1 MLLHVDDG
9 TQLHHFDSSDDI
21 VRSVHLS
28 ADASRLALGSDRQG
42 RGVARLYDA
51 NSNELLAPLPH
62 DKPVWCVRLSNNGA
76 LLAVAGYDCKLTVY
90 DCSSRPEDRNFCA
103 PLQSIKYES
112 TGGPAFIWSCAFSA
126 DNRMLALG
134 CWNFKAYLYRVQH
147 KFNARPKWHMAV
159 ERTLTNM
166 GHGALT
172 TGGLACGMTP
182 ARPPARPR
190 PSSLPS
196 LSSPQRRT
204 DSDGVLAAPSLFS
217 PAFPRVSTSPISHF
231 LPRYS
236 RLPPH
241 DGPR

>member
-51 NSNELLAPLPH
+51 NSNELLAHLPH

-172 TGGLACGMTP
+172 TGGLACGD
-182 ARPPARPR
+182 ARLPARPR
-190 PSSLPS
+190 PSSFLALFTTEADRLRRSARRSLPHSPAISPYPPHPPPLPS
-196 LSSPQRRT
+196 QIFAT
-204 DSDGVLAAPSLFS
+204 TAA
-217 PAFPRVSTSPISHF
+217 
-231 LPRYS
+231 
-236 RLPPH
+236 
-241 DGPR
+241 

>member
-51 NSNELLAPLPH
+51 NSNELLAHLPH

-126 DNRMLALG
+126 DNRMLAL
-134 CWNFKAYLYRVQH
+134 CVTCLE
-147 KFNARPKWHMAV
+147 P
-159 ERTLTNM
+159 
-166 GHGALT
+166 GAAL
-172 TGGLACGMTP
+172 GAQQPHASPSGLASTT
-182 ARPPARPR
+182 AT
-190 PSSLPS
+190 SL
-196 LSSPQRRT
+196 
-204 DSDGVLAAPSLFS
+204 
-217 PAFPRVSTSPISHF
+217 TSC
-231 LPRYS
+231 
-236 RLPPH
+236 
-241 DGPR
+241 

>member
-51 NSNELLAPLPH
+51 NSNELLAHLPH

-112 TGGPAFIWSCAFSA
+112 TGGPRSSGRAPS
-126 DNRMLALG
+126 
-134 CWNFKAYLYRVQH
+134 
-147 KFNARPKWHMAV
+147 RP
-159 ERTLTNM
+159 
-166 GHGALT
+166 T
-172 TGGLACGMTP
+172 TGCSRSAAGTSRRICTGCSTSST
-182 ARPPARPR
+182 RGRSGTW
-190 PSSLPS
+190 PSSE
-196 LSSPQRRT
+196 R
-204 DSDGVLAAPSLFS
+204 
-217 PAFPRVSTSPISHF
+217 
-231 LPRYS
+231 
-236 RLPPH
+236 
-241 DGPR
+241 

>member
-51 NSNELLAPLPH
+51 NSNELLAHLPH

-134 CWNFKAYLYRVQH
+134 THWDASLTGRRTTRARSPKAHPALPPSTGCWNFKAYLYRVQH
-147 KFNARPKWHMAV
+147 KFNARPKV
-159 ERTLTNM
+159 
-166 GHGALT
+166 
-172 TGGLACGMTP
+172 
-182 ARPPARPR
+182 
-190 PSSLPS
+190 
-196 LSSPQRRT
+196 
-204 DSDGVLAAPSLFS
+204 
-217 PAFPRVSTSPISHF
+217 
-231 LPRYS
+231 
-236 RLPPH
+236 
-241 DGPR
+241 

>member
-51 NSNELLAPLPH
+51 NSNELLAHLPH

-190 PSSLPS
+190 PSSPPHSLHHRGGPTPTECSPLPPS
-196 LSSPQRRT
+196 LSR
-204 DSDGVLAAPSLFS
+204 V
-217 PAFPRVSTSPISHF
+217 PRIPTSPTSPSFPQIF
-231 LPRYS
+231 ATTAA
-236 RLPPH
+236 
-241 DGPR
+241 

>member
-1 MLLHVDDG
+1 M
-9 TQLHHFDSSDDI
+9 
-21 VRSVHLS
+21 RSVHLS

-51 NSNELLAPLPH
+51 NSNELLAHLPH

-172 TGGLACGMTP
+172 TGGLACGD
-182 ARPPARPR
+182 ARPPARP
-190 PSSLPS
+190 PTPLVSPS

-204 DSDGVLAAPSLFS
+204 DSDGVLAAPSLNS
-217 PAFPRVSTSPISHF
+217 PACPAFPPHPPP
-231 LPRYS
+231 LPS
-236 RLPPH
+236 QIFATTA
-241 DGPR
+241 G

>member
-51 NSNELLAPLPH
+51 NSNELLAHLPH

-103 PLQSIKYES
+103 PLFERRTHH
-112 TGGPAFIWSCAFSA
+112 TGLSCGRWASSSFELASYSRATPRPWRSEPSA
-126 DNRMLALG
+126 RREASAER
-134 CWNFKAYLYRVQH
+134 WT
-147 KFNARPKWHMAV
+147 
-159 ERTLTNM
+159 ERTM
-166 GHGALT
+166 
-172 TGGLACGMTP
+172 
-182 ARPPARPR
+182 
-190 PSSLPS
+190 SSDES
-196 LSSPQRRT
+196 KW
-204 DSDGVLAAPSLFS
+204 
-217 PAFPRVSTSPISHF
+217 
-231 LPRYS
+231 
-236 RLPPH
+236 
-241 DGPR
+241 

>member
-1 MLLHVDDG
+1 M
-9 TQLHHFDSSDDI
+9 QLHHFDSSDDI

-51 NSNELLAPLPH
+51 NSNELLAHLPH

-90 DCSSRPEDRNFCA
+90 DCSSRPEDRNFCAPLQVMGRRRHHNHHHHHHHHHHLHLASTSCCA

-147 KFNARPKWHMAV
+147 KFNARPKV
-159 ERTLTNM
+159 
-166 GHGALT
+166 
-172 TGGLACGMTP
+172 
-182 ARPPARPR
+182 
-190 PSSLPS
+190 
-196 LSSPQRRT
+196 
-204 DSDGVLAAPSLFS
+204 
-217 PAFPRVSTSPISHF
+217 
-231 LPRYS
+231 
-236 RLPPH
+236 
-241 DGPR
+241 

>member
-9 TQLHHFDSSDDI
+9 TQPTTSTHPMTSSAPSI
-21 VRSVHLS
+21 SPPTPRASPS
-28 ADASRLALGSDRQG
+28 APTARG
-42 RGVARLYDA
+42 GVARLYDA
-51 NSNELLAPLPH
+51 NSNELLAHLPH
-62 DKPVWCVRLSNNGA
+62 DKPVVRPPLEQWRTP
-76 LLAVAGYDCKLTVY
+76 AVAGYDCKLTVY
-90 DCSSRPEDRNFCA
+90 DCSSRPEDRNFRA

-190 PSSLPS
+190 PRLPL
-196 LSSPQRRT
+196 LSSPQRQT
-204 DSDGVLAAPSLFS
+204 DSTECSCPSLC
-217 PAFPRVSTSPISHF
+217 
-231 LPRYS
+231 LPRPPRS
-236 RLPPH
+236 HLTHLPFLSQIFATTAA
-241 DGPR
+241 

>member
-1 MLLHVDDG
+1 M
-9 TQLHHFDSSDDI
+9 QLHHFDSSDDI

-51 NSNELLAPLPH
+51 NSNELLAHLPH

-134 CWNFKAYLYRVQH
+134 TWDAS
-147 KFNARPKWHMAV
+147 
-159 ERTLTNM
+159 RTSAS
-166 GHGALT
+166 HAQSHT
-172 TGGLACGMTP
+172 THA
-182 ARPPARPR
+182 PPLLSLQAAGTSRR
-190 PSSLPS
+190 TCTGCSTSSTRGRSGTWPSSE
-196 LSSPQRRT
+196 R
-204 DSDGVLAAPSLFS
+204 
-217 PAFPRVSTSPISHF
+217 
-231 LPRYS
+231 
-236 RLPPH
+236 
-241 DGPR
+241 